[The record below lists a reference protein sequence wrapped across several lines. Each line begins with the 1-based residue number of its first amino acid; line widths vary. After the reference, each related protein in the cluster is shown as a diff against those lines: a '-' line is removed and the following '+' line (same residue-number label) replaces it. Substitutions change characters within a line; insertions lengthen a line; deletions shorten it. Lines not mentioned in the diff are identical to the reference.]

1 MTEIWSWLSTLNDT
15 QKFDLLKMAFEKLLL
30 AGVLGM
36 AGAIFGVLMERYKS
50 ALKKQEEL
58 SKIMIPEIKSMLE
71 DAEGLFNA
79 GVGAIRVFE
88 QQALSCQSNAH
99 RDRGTV

>member
-1 MTEIWSWLSTLNDT
+1 MNDT

-30 AGVLGM
+30 TGILGM

-71 DAEGLFNA
+71 DEEGLFNA
-79 GVGAIRVFE
+79 GVGAIRVLE
-88 QQALSCQSNAH
+88 QQALSQTYDISSNPSHGATTS
-99 RDRGTV
+99 RTEQP